1 MTYSDGFNI
10 RTSSVKFNDVADA
23 IDGTIS
29 RGFGG
34 TTTGTS
40 TAYIASPS
48 PAWTSYDLAASL
60 AIIPHVTNAAG
71 PVTINIS
78 GLGPKEIRLAGGTLA
93 AGVLVINRPTILIYT
108 GVYFEVTVAQNAL
121 LTSGS
126 NSMLANLNFGG
137 FIPTNVGAGSAGA
150 PAFCARN
157 DQTTGM
163 YSPAVGE
170 IGFATAGVQRVEI
183 DGAGRTGIGVG
194 GDANPEG
201 FPSYSGP
208 VLTVK
213 NTNGYASLNVI
224 SRTNSGVGSVLH
236 LAHSR
241 GTTAGSFTPP
251 NSGDI
256 IGMVRF
262 VGANSLAATPG
273 FYEAVSIRA
282 YADGA
287 PTATSM
293 AGRLSFLTT
302 PTGSLGPGNNRLDIS
317 SDGDVGVGV
326 FASRRLHV
334 RHDVSGTSGAFIQNL
349 DQVLQLQNY
358 YVAGVGQYSI
368 IQASNAALSG
378 FLPIAINPSGG
389 NVGIGT
395 TAPNGKLTIVG
406 GAALPADI
414 VLRGNNNPTA
424 NEFVVS
430 QGAASEAYIFNRANT
445 DLIFGTNN
453 TTRMR
458 IFNNGVVTV
467 TTDLTAR
474 GIYSDRTAA
483 ESESLAGFYCRV
495 DGVLKAL
502 VRVQNDDNIL
512 QIQGEL
518 GTYIYQGGI
527 DRFGV
532 DSSGIKVF
540 KNGKIVIINTAIS
553 QGLGTTNL
561 RYHTTSGDV
570 TFESSSRLIKKD
582 IIDCP
587 YGLQEVLK
595 MQPRKYF
602 RMGDNVNEVG
612 FVADE
617 ALEIVPELVP
627 FGPKKFITKD
637 ESDEGMIPINFFYDK
652 FTAVLCKAI
661 QELYMEVQTLKEQ
674 VHGRE

>member
-48 PAWTSYDLAASL
+48 PAWISYDLAASL

-170 IGFATAGVQRVEI
+170 IGFATAGVQRIEI
-183 DGAGRTGIGVG
+183 DSAGRTGIGVG
-194 GDANPEG
+194 GNADPEG
-201 FPSYSGP
+201 FPSYGSP

-213 NTNGYASLNVI
+213 STNGYASLNVI
-224 SRTNSGVGSVLH
+224 SRTNSNVGSVLH

-251 NSGDI
+251 NSGDV

-334 RHDVSGTSGAFIQNL
+334 RHDVSGASGAYIQNL

-358 YVAGVGQYSI
+358 YVLSVNQYSF
-368 IQASNAALSG
+368 IQASNASLVATSLV
-378 FLPIAINPSGG
+378 LQPDGG
-389 NVGIGT
+389 NVGINTTSPAERFHIRSALDDNCLRIETTGNRPTLKFWRGSQRGIIGTDGGAFLTGSADALFVRSGT
-395 TAPNGKLTIVG
+395 TG
-406 GAALPADI
+406 GMFMATGA
-414 VLRGNNNPTA
+414 TA
-424 NEFVVS
+424 WS
-430 QGAASEAYIFNRANT
+430 
-445 DLIFGTNN
+445 
-453 TTRMR
+453 
-458 IFNNGVVTV
+458 
-467 TTDLTAR
+467 
-474 GIYSDRTAA
+474 
-483 ESESLAGFYCRV
+483 
-495 DGVLKAL
+495 
-502 VRVQNDDNIL
+502 
-512 QIQGEL
+512 
-518 GTYIYQGGI
+518 
-527 DRFGV
+527 
-532 DSSGIKVF
+532 
-540 KNGKIVIINTAIS
+540 AIS
-553 QGLGTTNL
+553 DARFKKNVKDLAYGLSEVLNI
-561 RYHTTSGDV
+561 RPVRFNYIEDEV
-570 TFESSSRLIKKD
+570 DDSSRLGFIA
-582 IIDCP
+582 
-587 YGLQEVLK
+587 QEI
-595 MQPRKYF
+595 R
-602 RMGDNVNEVG
+602 
-612 FVADE
+612 
-617 ALEIVPELVP
+617 EIAPELIV
-627 FGPKKFITKD
+627 GQEDTKLGVTQTD
-637 ESDEGMIPINFFYDK
+637 MIPILIN
-652 FTAVLCKAI
+652 AI
-661 QELYMEVQTLKEQ
+661 KELAAKVQTLEASI
-674 VHGRE
+674 VA